1 MQEEV
6 QKTEV
11 RETTTH
17 NDGDGAVRR
26 QVVTRHESTSGVAVA
41 QRVIWFIAGLITII
55 IALRFAF
62 LLLGANRGADLT
74 GFIYS
79 ISEPL
84 VAPFTGIFGTPV
96 YGRSVFEISS
106 ILAIVI
112 YLLVAWGLAKLLTL
126 GRPQDEV

>member
-17 NDGDGAVRR
+17 NDGDGTVQR
-26 QVVTRHESTSGVAVA
+26 QVVTHRENTPGVVVA
-41 QRVIWFIAGLITII
+41 QRVVWFIAGLISII
-55 IALRFAF
+55 IALRFVF

-106 ILAIVI
+106 VLAIVI
-112 YLLVAWGLAKLLTL
+112 YLLIAWGIAKLLTI
-126 GRPQDEV
+126 GQPQNEI